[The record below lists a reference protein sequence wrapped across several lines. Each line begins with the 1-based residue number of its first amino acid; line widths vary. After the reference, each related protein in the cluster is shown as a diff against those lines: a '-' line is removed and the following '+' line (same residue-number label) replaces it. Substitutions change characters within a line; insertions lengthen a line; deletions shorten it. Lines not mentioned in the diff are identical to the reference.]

1 MVTFVVALKL
11 KPFYGPPMNGT
22 LALWYESNDA
32 VLQRGGAA
40 PPSVPDNAE
49 PTAPEEVGSSSI
61 GQNEVASPRRAKARS
76 ATTQPHLKLHVNLW
90 RDLDKKF
97 NFLDV
102 GLLLT
107 NVEKIDRIYLY
118 LPTHI
123 DSGDVFDLSGA
134 LKDVETL
141 NAVFNEVSTLVRDK
155 DRYFIVEAKPGK
167 IRAIYKIN
175 VSHDISIDP
184 VNVPGKPNGTIIALN
199 NCLCA
204 DIVKS
209 ANPIKEHY
217 VRFRIFLE
225 GPAQNLFTTE
235 DRAASVGLA
244 LTQDILETTEF
255 RLNERRSFPP
265 DVLQRTADGQ
275 FFLESVHYFLIR
287 SRDYQLS
294 SQHQNFRKVRRLED
308 EIWSSYLSVGKPT
321 LRTHNRSA
329 EGMTIYQWRELA
341 GKKDGEDQTIDDFIA
356 YASFRTSKPRILTY
370 LIAILAIG
378 GVGGAILNVALSAL
392 GWSLR
397 AAGFHQPGPG
407 YANLYAG
414 IFLAA
419 FALAPMAVAGINRAW
434 KRRQMR
440 EPQPFRRR

>member
-1 MVTFVVALKL
+1 MSPYVVALKL
-11 KPFYGPPMNGT
+11 KPSYGPQMNGT

-32 VLQRGGAA
+32 SPQPAGAES
-40 PPSVPDNAE
+40 PL
-49 PTAPEEVGSSSI
+49 APEKAEFSAPKEAEAALRESAESRLAAL
-61 GQNEVASPRRAKARS
+61 QPRLR
-76 ATTQPHLKLHVNLW
+76 LHVNLW
-90 RDLDKKF
+90 RDLDKQF

-107 NVEKIDRIYLY
+107 QVEKIDRIYLY

-123 DSGDVFDLSGA
+123 NAGDVFDLSGA

-155 DRYFIVEAKPGK
+155 DRYFIVKSKPVRL
-167 IRAIYKIN
+167 RAIYKLN
-175 VSHDISIDP
+175 VTSDISIDT
-184 VNVPGKPNGTIIALN
+184 VSVPGKPNGTIIALN
-199 NCLCA
+199 NSICS
-204 DIVKS
+204 DIVG
-209 ANPIKEHY
+209 ANKYYKEHY
-217 VRFRIFLE
+217 IRLRIFLK
-225 GPAQNLFTTE
+225 GPAQNLFSTE

-275 FFLESVHYFLIR
+275 FFLESIHYFLIR

-321 LRTHNRSA
+321 SRPHNRST

-341 GKKDGEDQTIDDFIA
+341 GKKNGEDQTIDDFIA
-356 YASFRTSKPRILTY
+356 YASFRTGRPRIWTY

-378 GVGGAILNVALSAL
+378 GVGGAILNVVLSVL
-392 GWSLR
+392 GRSLR
-397 AAGFHQPGPG
+397 AAGFPQLGPG
-407 YANLYAG
+407 YANLIAG
-414 IFLAA
+414 SLLAIV
-419 FALAPMAVAGINRAW
+419 ALAPMVAVWIIQAW

-440 EPQPFRRR
+440 EPQPFRQR

>member
-1 MVTFVVALKL
+1 
-11 KPFYGPPMNGT
+11 MNGT

-32 VLQRGGAA
+32 VPQPGGAA
-40 PPSVPDNAE
+40 PPSAPDMAE
-49 PTAPEEVGSSSI
+49 PTLPDGGGSSVICGATVSLP
-61 GQNEVASPRRAKARS
+61 GNAECRP
-76 ATTQPHLKLHVNLW
+76 ATTQPRLRLHINLW
-90 RDLDKKF
+90 RDLGKKF

-107 NVEKIDRIYLY
+107 DVEKIDRIYLY

-123 DSGDVFDLSGA
+123 NAKDVFDLSGA

-141 NAVFNEVSTLVRDK
+141 NAVFNEVSALVRDK
-155 DRYFIVEAKPGK
+155 DRYFVVAAKPEK
-167 IRAIYKIN
+167 LRAIYKIN
-175 VSHDISIDP
+175 VAQDISIDP
-184 VNVPGKPNGTIIALN
+184 VNVPGKSNGTIIALN
-199 NCLCA
+199 NCLCT
-204 DIVKS
+204 DIVEADKLH
-209 ANPIKEHY
+209 KEHY
-217 VRFRIFLE
+217 VRIRIFLE
-225 GPAQNLFTTE
+225 GPAQNLFSTE

-308 EIWSSYLSVGKPT
+308 EIWSSYLSVGRPAP
-321 LRTHNRSA
+321 RTHNRSA
-329 EGMTIYQWRELA
+329 DGMTIYQWRELA
-341 GKKDGEDQTIDDFIA
+341 GGEKSIDDFIA
-356 YASFRTSKPRILTY
+356 YASFRTGKPRIWTY
-370 LIAILAIG
+370 FIAILAIG
-378 GVGGAILNVALSAL
+378 GIGSAILNVVLSGLAR
-392 GWSLR
+392 SFR
-397 AAGFHQPGPG
+397 AAGFDQPSPG

-414 IFLAA
+414 LLLTV
-419 FALAPMAVAGINRAW
+419 FALAPMAVAGISRAW

-440 EPQPFRRR
+440 EPQPFQPR

>member
-1 MVTFVVALKL
+1 M
-11 KPFYGPPMNGT
+11 
-22 LALWYESNDA
+22 
-32 VLQRGGAA
+32 
-40 PPSVPDNAE
+40 
-49 PTAPEEVGSSSI
+49 
-61 GQNEVASPRRAKARS
+61 
-76 ATTQPHLKLHVNLW
+76 KLHVNLW

-107 NVEKIDRIYLY
+107 DVEKIDRIYLY

-123 DSGDVFDLSGA
+123 DAKDVFDLSGA
-134 LKDVETL
+134 LKDIETL

-155 DRYFIVEAKPGK
+155 DRYFVVTAKPDK
-167 IRAIYKIN
+167 LRAIYKIN
-175 VSHDISIDP
+175 VSQDISIDP
-184 VNVPGKPNGTIIALN
+184 INVPGKSAGTIVALN
-199 NCLCA
+199 NCLCS
-204 DIVKS
+204 DIVKAGKS
-209 ANPIKEHY
+209 HKEHY
-217 VRFRIFLE
+217 IRLRVFLE
-225 GPAQNLFTTE
+225 GPAQNLFSTE

-287 SRDYQLS
+287 SRDFQLS

-308 EIWSSYLSVGKPT
+308 EIWSSYLSVGKPA
-321 LRTHNRSA
+321 LRMRNRPV

-341 GKKDGEDQTIDDFIA
+341 GGEKSIDDFIA
-356 YASFRTSKPRILTY
+356 YASFRTGKPRIWTY
-370 LIAILAIG
+370 FIAILAIG
-378 GVGGAILNVALSAL
+378 GIGSAILNVVLSGLAR
-392 GWSLR
+392 SFH
-397 AAGFHQPGPG
+397 AAGFHQPSPG

-414 IFLAA
+414 LLLTA
-419 FALAPMAVAGINRAW
+419 FALTPMAVAWINRAW

-440 EPQPFRRR
+440 EPQPFRPR

>member
-1 MVTFVVALKL
+1 
-11 KPFYGPPMNGT
+11 MNGT

-32 VLQRGGAA
+32 LPRPGSAGPSSA
-40 PPSVPDNAE
+40 PETVEPLLPEGAE
-49 PTAPEEVGSSSI
+49 PSSTLLGKEPWSAPS
-61 GQNEVASPRRAKARS
+61 QPR
-76 ATTQPHLKLHVNLW
+76 LKLHVNLW

-118 LPTHI
+118 LPTQI
-123 DSGDVFDLSGA
+123 DLGDVFDLSGA

-141 NAVFNEVSTLVRDK
+141 NAVFNEVSNLVRDK
-155 DRYFIVEAKPGK
+155 DRYFLVTAKPRK
-167 IRAIYKIN
+167 LRAIYKID
-175 VSHDISIDP
+175 VSRDISIDP

-199 NCLCA
+199 NSLCSEIVQA
-204 DIVKS
+204 DKS
-209 ANPIKEHY
+209 HKEHY
-217 VRFRIFLE
+217 VRLRIFLD

-265 DVLQRTADGQ
+265 DVLQRTIDGQ
-275 FFLESVHYFLIR
+275 FFLESIHYFLIR

-321 LRTHNRSA
+321 PRSHNRSA
-329 EGMTIYQWRELA
+329 DGMTIYQWRELA
-341 GKKDGEDQTIDDFIA
+341 GTKAGEKQSIDDFIA
-356 YASFRTSKPRILTY
+356 YASFRTGRPRIWTY

-378 GVGGAILNVALSAL
+378 GVGGAILNVVLSAL
-392 GWSLR
+392 GRSLR
-397 AAGFHQPGPG
+397 ALGFPQPGPG

-414 IFLAA
+414 LFLAA
-419 FALAPMAVAGINRAW
+419 FALAPMVVAGINRAW
-434 KRRQMR
+434 KRRQLR
-440 EPQPFRRR
+440 EQQPFRRR

>member
-1 MVTFVVALKL
+1 MGSSVVALKL
-11 KPFYGPPMNGT
+11 KPSYGPPMNGT

-32 VLQRGGAA
+32 VPQPGGTA
-40 PPSVPDNAE
+40 PPSAPDIAA
-49 PTAPEEVGSSSI
+49 PVAPEEAGSSSI
-61 GQNEVASPRRAKARS
+61 ERAEASSTRS
-76 ATTQPHLKLHVNLW
+76 ADCRTATTQPRLKLHVNLW

-107 NVEKIDRIYLY
+107 HVEKIDRIYLY

-123 DSGDVFDLSGA
+123 DSGDVFDLSRA

-155 DRYFIVEAKPGK
+155 DRYFVVTAKPDK
-167 IRAIYKIN
+167 LRAIYKID
-175 VSHDISIDP
+175 VSRDISIDP
-184 VNVPGKPNGTIIALN
+184 VNVPGKANGTIIALN
-199 NCLCA
+199 NCLCR
-204 DIVKS
+204 DIVS
-209 ANPIKEHY
+209 ADEQNKEHY
-217 VRFRIFLE
+217 VRLRIFLE
-225 GPAQNLFTTE
+225 GSAQNLFSTE

-308 EIWSSYLSVGKPT
+308 EIWSSYLSVGKPK
-321 LRTHNRSA
+321 LRTNNRSA

-341 GKKDGEDQTIDDFIA
+341 GNGKSIDDFIA
-356 YASFRTSKPRILTY
+356 YASFRTGKPRIWTY
-370 LIAILAIG
+370 FIAILAIG
-378 GVGGAILNVALSAL
+378 GIGSAILNIVLSGL
-392 GWSLR
+392 GRGFRFASLQ
-397 AAGFHQPGPG
+397 QPGPG

-414 IFLAA
+414 GLLTVL
-419 FALAPMAVAGINRAW
+419 ALAPMAVAGINRAW

-440 EPQPFRRR
+440 EPQPFRQR